1 MHSFHDDLLISLISP
16 PFQIQTRKPR
26 PNGASARFLGQNG
39 RRARTEPQKGGIFG
53 RYCGQAATIPKR
65 ANLLKYSPTLIYFKL
80 RNITNKCMIQVRSRV
95 NSAQTLSGI
104 NGMLSQHSP
113 AKRLTWALW
122 APYFIVPCASSLWLW
137 GHRDFAST
145 YKAKPLT
152 V

>member
-39 RRARTEPQKGGIFG
+39 RRARAEPQKGGIFG

-113 AKRLTWALW
+113 AKRLTWASTL
-122 APYFIVPCASSLWLW
+122 L
-137 GHRDFAST
+137 HRAMCLQLMIMRPSRLRE